1 MKLDANA
8 LIAKE
13 KITDYLL
20 AWRPENDKS
29 QFLALAGY
37 TIVEPDRLMDDIRR
51 QLLPLDAQI
60 EEMTDYGQKYRITGT
75 LIGPNGMTVH
85 VETVWMVESVIG
97 VTKFITLYPA
107 KGV

>member
-1 MKLDANA
+1 MKLAGNA
-8 LIAKE
+8 LIARAKVS
-13 KITDYLL
+13 DYLL

-37 TIVEPDRLMDDIRR
+37 TVAQPDRLVDDIRT

-60 EEMTDYGQKYRITGT
+60 EEITEYGQKYRISGT
-75 LIGPNGMTVH
+75 LIGPNGQALH
-85 VETVWMVESVIG
+85 VETVWMVESVSG

>member
-13 KITDYLL
+13 KVTDYLL
-20 AWRPENDKS
+20 EWRPENDKS

-37 TIVEPDRLMDDIRR
+37 TIAEADRLVDDIRG
-51 QLLPLDAQI
+51 QLLPLDVQI
-60 EEMTDYGQKYRITGT
+60 EEMTDYGQKYRITGA
-75 LIGPNGMTVH
+75 LIGPNGRTVQ
-85 VETVWMVESVIG
+85 VETVWMLESASG